1 METPPSWQPFGKFL
15 DAAPAGLDG
24 AGAVVV
30 WGCLIS
36 LRLNGRDLALINA
49 ELMRHRLGVWS
60 CEFFNACI

>member
-49 ELMRHRLGVWS
+49 ELMRHRLGV
-60 CEFFNACI
+60 